1 MASIHRDT
9 ISVIALE
16 FRDRIR
22 NLAVDGAAAAL
33 RDRIVEWNGD
43 MDAESKAAVAY
54 VALRTAL
61 TKLVADRSGVRA
73 VADSPYTK
81 IPPGI
86 FGESQIWWTVPQL
99 LRAGDTALLAGATWD
114 ELLARAL
121 ADAAK
126 DCPTE
131 DWGDHAQAD
140 PAPSAVGGLSGA
152 CAVARQTLRAARRR
166 Q

>member
-9 ISVIALE
+9 VSVIALE

-33 RDRIVEWNGD
+33 RDRIVDWNGD

-61 TKLVADRSGVRA
+61 TRLVADKSGVRS

-99 LRAGDTALLAGATWD
+99 LRADDTALLAGATWD
-114 ELLARAL
+114 ELLAQAL

-126 DCPTE
+126 DC
-131 DWGDHAQAD
+131 
-140 PAPSAVGGLSGA
+140 LSGA
-152 CAVARQTLRAARRR
+152 CTFARQALRAARRR

>member
-1 MASIHRDT
+1 
-9 ISVIALE
+9 
-16 FRDRIR
+16 
-22 NLAVDGAAAAL
+22 
-33 RDRIVEWNGD
+33 
-43 MDAESKAAVAY
+43 MDADSTAAVAY

-81 IPPGI
+81 VPPGI

-114 ELLARAL
+114 ELLVQAL

-126 DCPTE
+126 DCPAE
-131 DWGDHAQAD
+131 DWAAMHR
-140 PAPSAVGGLSGA
+140 PILRHPLSSAFPE
-152 CAVARQTLRAARRR
+152 
-166 Q
+166 